1 MFDFFKKK
9 PKPTEEVVPVT
20 PAENAPD
27 VQKSAPEFTSENVS
41 ETRLEHTGDE
51 IDALQPQ
58 GLSPQNI
65 PAEAGYTYVKP
76 NIHAPSRASSENA
89 AETPSKST
97 EKVSFTERLKK
108 GLAKTRQQLGGQL
121 NALFGGG
128 KIDAETYEELET
140 ILLTSDIGVAATQKL
155 LDNLKKRV
163 KREQLE
169 DKSALKQALKSEL
182 LDVLRPLEIRLDTE
196 NHLPFVI
203 MMVGVNGAGKTT
215 TIGKLAK
222 RFQAEGNTVL
232 IAAGDT
238 FRAAAREQLQV
249 WGERNEVTVISSE
262 GGDPAA
268 VIFDAVNSAIAKKI
282 DIVIAD
288 TAGRLP
294 TQNNLMDEIKKV
306 QRVINKAYPGAPHE
320 ILLVIDA
327 NTGQNAVSQVKAFD
341 DALGVTGLVLSKL
354 DGTAK
359 GGVIAAIAEARPIPI
374 RFIGIGEAIDDL
386 RPFSAQAFVD
396 AMFD

>member
-1 MFDFFKKK
+1 MFNIFKKK
-9 PKPTEEVVPVT
+9 PEDTTAPIVATTDTPTVEVAVT
-20 PAENAPD
+20 PE
-27 VQKSAPEFTSENVS
+27 VQA
-41 ETRLEHTGDE
+41 
-51 IDALQPQ
+51 
-58 GLSPQNI
+58 
-65 PAEAGYTYVKP
+65 KP
-76 NIHAPSRASSENA
+76 SL
-89 AETPSKST
+89 
-97 EKVSFTERLKK
+97 TERLKQ
-108 GLAKTRQQLGGQL
+108 GLAKTRSQLGAQL
-121 NALFGGG
+121 NSLFGGG

-163 KREQLE
+163 KRENLE
-169 DKSALKQALKSEL
+169 DTSALKNALKTEL
-182 LDVLRPLEIRLDTE
+182 LAVLSPLEVPLQTN
-196 NHLPFVI
+196 NHAPFVI
-203 MMVGVNGAGKTT
+203 MLAGVNGAGKTT

-222 RFQAEGNTVL
+222 LFQSQGNSVL

-249 WGERNEVTVISSE
+249 WGERNNVHVIASE

-294 TQNNLMDEIKKV
+294 TQMHLMDEIKKV
-306 QRVINKAYPGAPHE
+306 QRVIDKAYPGAPHE
-320 ILLVIDA
+320 VLLVIDA

-359 GGVIAAIAEARPIPI
+359 GGVIVAIAEARPIPI
-374 RFIGIGEAIDDL
+374 RYIGIGEAIDDL
-386 RPFSAQAFVD
+386 RPFSAHEFTD
-396 AMFD
+396 ALFD

>member
-1 MFDFFKKK
+1 MFNIFKKK
-9 PKPTEEVVPVT
+9 PAEDVTSTPEAVPVI
-20 PAENAPD
+20 AD
-27 VQKSAPEFTSENVS
+27 VVT
-41 ETRLEHTGDE
+41 T
-51 IDALQPQ
+51 
-58 GLSPQNI
+58 
-65 PAEAGYTYVKP
+65 EAKIELTWGQ
-76 NIHAPSRASSENA
+76 
-89 AETPSKST
+89 
-97 EKVSFTERLKK
+97 RLKQ
-108 GLAKTRQQLGGQL
+108 GLAKTRQQLSGQL
-121 NALFGGG
+121 NSLFGGG

-140 ILLTSDIGVAATQKL
+140 ILITSDIGVAATQKL

-163 KREQLE
+163 KRENLE
-169 DKSALKQALKSEL
+169 DTTALKSALKTEL
-182 LDVLRPLEIRLDTE
+182 LTVLQPLEVPLQTN
-196 NHLPFVI
+196 NHKPFVI
-203 MMVGVNGAGKTT
+203 MLAGVNGAGKTT

-222 RFQAEGNTVL
+222 LFQSQGNSVL

-249 WGERNEVTVISSE
+249 WGERNNVHVIASE

-306 QRVINKAYPGAPHE
+306 QRVIDKAYPGAPHE

-341 DALGVTGLVLSKL
+341 DVLGVTGLVLSKL

-386 RPFSAQAFVD
+386 RPFSAQDFVD

>member
-9 PKPTEEVVPVT
+9 PKPELET
-20 PAENAPD
+20 
-27 VQKSAPEFTSENVS
+27 APEAAPETTSEIKP
-41 ETRLEHTGDE
+41 E
-51 IDALQPQ
+51 IVENNDLAQNDALQATQ
-58 GLSPQNI
+58 IL
-65 PAEAGYTYVKP
+65 
-76 NIHAPSRASSENA
+76 APRASSEDDAKEA
-89 AETPSKST
+89 AKL
-97 EKVSFTERLKK
+97 SFSERLKQ
-108 GLAKTRQQLGGQL
+108 GLSKTRNLLGGQL
-121 NALFGGG
+121 NNLFGGG
-128 KIDAETYEELET
+128 KIDADTYEELET
-140 ILLTSDIGVAATQKL
+140 ILLTSDIGVAATQHL
-155 LDNLKKRV
+155 LENLKKRV
-163 KREQLE
+163 KRENLQ
-169 DKSALKQALKSEL
+169 DTTALKQALKAEL
-182 LDVLRPLEIRLDTE
+182 LAVLQPLEVKLNTE
-196 NHLPFVI
+196 NYMPFVL

-306 QRVINKAYPGAPHE
+306 QRVIGKALPDAPHE

-341 DALGVTGLVLSKL
+341 DALGVTGLILSKL

-396 AMFD
+396 AMID

>member
-9 PKPTEEVVPVT
+9 TPEVTSPTPPSDVAPITDVVPA
-20 PAENAPD
+20 PA
-27 VQKSAPEFTSENVS
+27 SAPIVAEKLNAEEKPSFSQ
-41 ETRLEHTGDE
+41 RLK
-51 IDALQPQ
+51 Q
-58 GLSPQNI
+58 GLS
-65 PAEAGYTYVKP
+65 
-76 NIHAPSRASSENA
+76 
-89 AETPSKST
+89 
-97 EKVSFTERLKK
+97 
-108 GLAKTRQQLGGQL
+108 KTRQQLGSQL
-121 NALFGGG
+121 NSLFGGG
-128 KIDAETYEELET
+128 KIDADTYEELET
-140 ILLTSDIGVAATQKL
+140 ILLTSDIGVAATQRL

-163 KREQLE
+163 KRENLE
-169 DKSALKQALKSEL
+169 DTSALKQALKAEL
-182 LDVLRPLEIRLDTE
+182 LAVLQPLQVSLQT
-196 NHLPFVI
+196 NTHAPFII
-203 MMVGVNGAGKTT
+203 MLAGVNGAGKTT

-222 RFQAEGNTVL
+222 LFQAQGNSVL

-249 WGERNEVTVISSE
+249 WGERNNVTVIASE

-268 VIFDAVNSAIAKKI
+268 VIFDAVNSAVAKKI

-294 TQNNLMDEIKKV
+294 TQMHLMDEIKKV
-306 QRVINKAYPGAPHE
+306 QRVIGKALPNAPHE

-359 GGVIAAIAEARPIPI
+359 GGVIAAIAHEAEARSRSIPI
-374 RFIGIGEAIDDL
+374 RYIGIGEAIDDL
-386 RPFSAQAFVD
+386 RPFNAQDFTD
-396 AMFD
+396 ALFD

>member
-1 MFDFFKKK
+1 MFNIFKKK
-9 PKPTEEVVPVT
+9 PAEDVTSTPEAVPVI
-20 PAENAPD
+20 AD
-27 VQKSAPEFTSENVS
+27 VVT
-41 ETRLEHTGDE
+41 T
-51 IDALQPQ
+51 
-58 GLSPQNI
+58 
-65 PAEAGYTYVKP
+65 EAKIELTWGQ
-76 NIHAPSRASSENA
+76 
-89 AETPSKST
+89 
-97 EKVSFTERLKK
+97 RLKQ
-108 GLAKTRQQLGGQL
+108 GLAKTRQQLSGQL
-121 NALFGGG
+121 NSLFGGG

-140 ILLTSDIGVAATQKL
+140 ILITSDIGVAATQKL

-163 KREQLE
+163 KRENLE
-169 DKSALKQALKSEL
+169 DTTALKSALKTEL
-182 LDVLRPLEIRLDTE
+182 LAVLQPLEVPLQTN
-196 NHLPFVI
+196 NHKPFVI
-203 MMVGVNGAGKTT
+203 MLAGVNGAGKTT

-222 RFQAEGNTVL
+222 LFQSQGNSVL

-249 WGERNEVTVISSE
+249 WGERNNVHVIASE

-268 VIFDAVNSAIAKKI
+268 VIFDAVNSAIAKNI

-306 QRVINKAYPGAPHE
+306 QRVIDKAYPGAPHE

-327 NTGQNAVSQVKAFD
+327 NTGQNAISQVKAFD

-359 GGVIAAIAEARPIPI
+359 GGFIAAIAEARPIPI

-396 AMFD
+396 AMID

>member
-1 MFDFFKKK
+1 MFNIFKKK
-9 PKPTEEVVPVT
+9 PDPVEIKPEVVAVPETAPLVAEEAKPEVT
-20 PAENAPD
+20 ESKPKEAE
-27 VQKSAPEFTSENVS
+27 
-41 ETRLEHTGDE
+41 
-51 IDALQPQ
+51 
-58 GLSPQNI
+58 LSFAQ
-65 PAEAGYTYVKP
+65 
-76 NIHAPSRASSENA
+76 
-89 AETPSKST
+89 
-97 EKVSFTERLKK
+97 RLKQ
-108 GLAKTRQQLGGQL
+108 GLAKTRQQLSGQL
-121 NALFGGG
+121 NSLFGGG
-128 KIDAETYEELET
+128 KIDADTYEELET
-140 ILLTSDIGVAATQKL
+140 ILLTADIGVAATTQL

-163 KREQLE
+163 KRENLE
-169 DKSALKQALKSEL
+169 ETTALKQALKAEL
-182 LDVLRPLEIRLDTE
+182 LAVLMPLEKPLQTS
-196 NHLPFVI
+196 NHQPFVI
-203 MMVGVNGAGKTT
+203 MLAGVNGAGKTT

-222 RFQAEGNTVL
+222 LFQSQGKSVL

-249 WGERNEVTVISSE
+249 WGERNNVQVIASE

-268 VIFDAVNSAIAKKI
+268 VIFDAVNSAVAKKI

-294 TQNNLMDEIKKV
+294 TQMHLMDEIKKV
-306 QRVINKAYPGAPHE
+306 QRVIGKALPNAPHE
-320 ILLVIDA
+320 ILLVLDA
-327 NTGQNAVSQVKAFD
+327 NNGQNAVSQVKTFD

-396 AMFD
+396 ALFD

>member
-9 PKPTEEVVPVT
+9 PKPELET
-20 PAENAPD
+20 
-27 VQKSAPEFTSENVS
+27 APEIAV
-41 ETRLEHTGDE
+41 ETTPE
-51 IDALQPQ
+51 IKPEIAGNNDRAQNDALQA
-58 GLSPQNI
+58 NI
-65 PAEAGYTYVKP
+65 DE
-76 NIHAPSRASSENA
+76 PSRASPEDAVKEATSE
-89 AETPSKST
+89 TTKL
-97 EKVSFTERLKK
+97 SFSERLKQ
-108 GLAKTRQQLGGQL
+108 GLSKTRSLLGGQL

-163 KREQLE
+163 KRENLE
-169 DKSALKQALKSEL
+169 DTNTLKQALKTEL
-182 LDVLRPLEIRLDTE
+182 LAVLTPLEVSLQTN
-196 NHLPFVI
+196 NHAPCVI
-203 MMVGVNGAGKTT
+203 MLAGVNGAGKTT

-222 RFQAEGNTVL
+222 LFQAQGNSVL

-249 WGERNEVTVISSE
+249 WGERNNVTVIASE

-294 TQNNLMDEIKKV
+294 TQMHLMDEITKV
-306 QRVINKAYPGAPHE
+306 KRVIAKALPGAPHE
-320 ILLVIDA
+320 ILLVLDA

-386 RPFSAQAFVD
+386 RPFSAIEFVD
-396 AMFD
+396 ALFDA

>member
-1 MFDFFKKK
+1 MFDFFKKDTSSK
-9 PKPTEEVVPVT
+9 PLPKPMPEAPVEAT
-20 PAENAPD
+20 PAP
-27 VQKSAPEFTSENVS
+27 SASW
-41 ETRLEHTGDE
+41 G
-51 IDALQPQ
+51 
-58 GLSPQNI
+58 
-65 PAEAGYTYVKP
+65 
-76 NIHAPSRASSENA
+76 
-89 AETPSKST
+89 
-97 EKVSFTERLKK
+97 ERLKL
-108 GLAKTRQQLGGQL
+108 GLSKTRNLLGGQL

-128 KIDAETYEELET
+128 KIDAETFDELET

-155 LDNLKKRV
+155 MDNLKKRV
-163 KREQLE
+163 KRENLQ
-169 DKSALKQALKSEL
+169 DTSALKNALKSEL
-182 LDVLRPLEIRLDTE
+182 LAVLQALEVPLQT
-196 NHLPFVI
+196 NSHAPFVI
-203 MMVGVNGAGKTT
+203 MLAGVNGAGKTT

-222 RFQAEGNTVL
+222 LFQSQGNSVL

-249 WGERNEVTVISSE
+249 WGERNNVHVVASE

-294 TQNNLMDEIKKV
+294 TQNNLMDEISKV
-306 QRVINKAYPGAPHE
+306 KRVINKAYPGAPHE

-341 DALGVTGLVLSKL
+341 DALGVTGLVLTKL

-386 RPFSAQAFVD
+386 RPFSAAEFVD
-396 AMFD
+396 AMID

>member
-9 PKPTEEVVPVT
+9 PAEEATKTSEVAKPTETAVEI
-20 PAENAPD
+20 PA
-27 VQKSAPEFTSENVS
+27 QPELSFTQ
-41 ETRLEHTGDE
+41 RLK
-51 IDALQPQ
+51 Q
-58 GLSPQNI
+58 GLS
-65 PAEAGYTYVKP
+65 
-76 NIHAPSRASSENA
+76 
-89 AETPSKST
+89 
-97 EKVSFTERLKK
+97 
-108 GLAKTRQQLGGQL
+108 KTRNLLGSQL
-121 NALFGGG
+121 NSLFGGG
-128 KIDAETYEELET
+128 KIDAETFDELET
-140 ILLTSDIGVAATQKL
+140 ILLTSDIGVTATQAL
-155 LDNLKKRV
+155 IDNLKKRV

-169 DKSALKQALKSEL
+169 DTSALKTALKAEL
-182 LDVLRPLEIRLDTE
+182 LAALKPLEVPLQTNI
-196 NHLPFVI
+196 HKPCVI
-203 MMVGVNGAGKTT
+203 MLAGVNGAGKTT

-222 RFQAEGNTVL
+222 LFQNQGNSVL

-249 WGERNEVTVISSE
+249 WGERNNVHVIASE

-294 TQNNLMDEIKKV
+294 TQMNLMDEITKV
-306 QRVINKAYPGAPHE
+306 KRVINKALPGAPHE

-359 GGVIAAIAEARPIPI
+359 GGVIAAIAETRPIPI
-374 RFIGIGEAIDDL
+374 RYIGIGEAIDDL
-386 RPFSAQAFVD
+386 RPFSAQEFVD
-396 AMFD
+396 ALFDA